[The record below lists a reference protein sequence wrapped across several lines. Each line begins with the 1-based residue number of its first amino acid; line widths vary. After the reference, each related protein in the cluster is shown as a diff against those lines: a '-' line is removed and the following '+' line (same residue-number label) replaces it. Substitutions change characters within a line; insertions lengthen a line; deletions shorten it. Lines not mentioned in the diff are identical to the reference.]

1 MSEEIFCP
9 HCQAV
14 KPMTLIMQRETFEEG
29 GKSIAYEVEFYRCP
43 NCQEELED
51 EEQLDRNLK
60 AARDAYDSL

>member
-1 MSEEIFCP
+1 
-9 HCQAV
+9 
-14 KPMTLIMQRETFEEG
+14 MTLIMQRETFEEG

-43 NCQEELED
+43 DCQEELED